1 VEEWEIRVTD
11 EFLVWVKEVDDKSKG
26 QVVDAIDRL
35 ADGGP
40 GLGRPLVDRLEGS
53 QIHNLKELRPGS
65 AGRSELRIIFVF
77 DPWRSA
83 ILLVG
88 GDKSGDWSGWYRRAI
103 PQAEELYAEY
113 LKEREAENEEGQR

>member
-1 VEEWEIRVTD
+1 MEEWEIRVTN
-11 EFLVWVKEVDDKSKG
+11 EFLAWVNALDEKSKA

-35 ADGGP
+35 AEGGP

-53 QIHNLKELRPGS
+53 QVHNLKELRPGS
-65 AGRSELRIIFVF
+65 AGRSEIRVIFVF

-103 PQAEELYAEY
+103 PQAEELYAQY
-113 LKEREAENEEGQR
+113 VKEREEEEGQR

>member
-1 VEEWEIRVTD
+1 MEEWEIRVTD
-11 EFLVWVKEVDDKSKG
+11 EILAWINALDEKSKA

-35 ADGGP
+35 AEGGP

-53 QIHNLKELRPGS
+53 QVHNLKELRPGS
-65 AGRSELRIIFVF
+65 AGRSEIRLLFVF

-88 GDKSGDWSGWYRRAI
+88 GDKSGNWSAWYRQAI
-103 PQAEELYAEY
+103 PRAEELYVEY
-113 LKEREAENEEGQR
+113 VKEREAEEGQR

>member
-1 VEEWEIRVTD
+1 MD
-11 EFLVWVKEVDDKSKG
+11 ERSRA

-35 ADGGP
+35 AAAGP
-40 GLGRPLVDRLEGS
+40 SLGRPLVDTLKGS
-53 QIHNLKELRPGS
+53 QVRNLKELRPGS
-65 AGRSELRIIFVF
+65 AGRSEIRILFVF

-103 PQAEELYAEY
+103 PYAEELYAKY
-113 LKEREAENEEGQR
+113 LIEHEAEEKDR

>member
-1 VEEWEIRVTD
+1 MEEWEIRVTN
-11 EFLVWVKEVDDKSKG
+11 EFLAWINALGEKSKA

-35 ADGGP
+35 AEGGP

-53 QIHNLKELRPGS
+53 QVHNLKELRPGS
-65 AGRSELRIIFVF
+65 AGRSEIRVIFVF
-77 DPWRSA
+77 DLWRSA

-103 PQAEELYAEY
+103 PQAEELYTQY
-113 LKEREAENEEGQR
+113 VKEREEEEGQR